1 MPPAEKKPANPT
13 FLGAAEDPDQ
23 IAQFATL
30 TTGLLDEP
38 LLPARPAQDFEYGFP
53 LLESRNPVVR
63 TLIRTALR
71 VAPSQA
77 PILLCGETGTG
88 KEILAR
94 FIHRHSH
101 RAEHPFVVINC
112 AAIPD
117 NLLESELF
125 GYRRGA
131 FTEARRDKKGQLVLA
146 HSGTIL
152 LDEIAEMSPGVQ
164 GKLLRFVQE
173 RTILPLGATK
183 PIYLDVRILAATNYN
198 LEEAIVKGAFR
209 RDLYYRLNVFQLELL
224 PLRQRAE
231 DIPSLAPFF
240 IERFNRE
247 NETAVQSMA
256 DTVLE
261 ALANHSW
268 PGNIRELENV
278 IHHAVILAGE
288 GIINLDHLPPDI
300 LGNRSED
307 IFLESGSGK
316 HVHQN
321 ALSAAILI
329 ALQQPW
335 ADIGH
340 SGRLGQSVPLEHLV
354 GFFIATGGRPFTPR
368 AFASHISLPN
378 HRHRRDKL
386 SNQILRT
393 LRGADILGHN
403 GRRAQAARYYLRPR
417 FILNYSSPRI
427 QTECGGTNF

>member
-13 FLGAAEDPDQ
+13 FMEAAEDPGQ
-23 IAQFATL
+23 ISHFPAL
-30 TTGLLDEP
+30 TTGLNGEP
-38 LLPARPAQDFEYGFP
+38 LLSACSAQDFEYGFP
-53 LLESRNPVVR
+53 LLESRNPAMR
-63 TLIRTALR
+63 TLMHTALR

-94 FIHRHSH
+94 FIHGHSL

-146 HSGTIL
+146 NHGTIL

-173 RTILPLGATK
+173 RTILPLGATT
-183 PIYLDVRILAATNYN
+183 PIHLDVRILAATNYDQ
-198 LEEAIVKGAFR
+198 EEAIVNGAFR

-224 PLRQRAE
+224 PLRQRTE
-231 DIPSLAPFF
+231 DISRLVSFF

-247 NETAVQSMA
+247 NKTAVQAMA
-256 DTVLE
+256 DRVLE
-261 ALANHSW
+261 TLVNHSW

-288 GIINLDHLPPDI
+288 GVINLNHLPPDI
-300 LGNRSED
+300 FGNRSGD
-307 IFLESGSGK
+307 IFLEPKPGK
-316 HVHQN
+316 HAH
-321 ALSAAILI
+321 
-329 ALQQPW
+329 
-335 ADIGH
+335 
-340 SGRLGQSVPLEHLV
+340 
-354 GFFIATGGRPFTPR
+354 
-368 AFASHISLPN
+368 
-378 HRHRRDKL
+378 
-386 SNQILRT
+386 
-393 LRGADILGHN
+393 
-403 GRRAQAARYYLRPR
+403 
-417 FILNYSSPRI
+417 
-427 QTECGGTNF
+427 